1 MINNKKKKQ
10 KKQYLIVIFIYMVN
24 FINRQTVDIR
34 VIIAHLKMEKFSF
47 FFSLF
52 SPVVPIMFTK
62 NT

>member
-1 MINNKKKKQ
+1 
-10 KKQYLIVIFIYMVN
+10 MVN

-34 VIIAHLKMEKFSF
+34 AIIAHLKMEKFSF
-47 FFSLF
+47 FFSSF